1 VSYSVIIRET
11 FSFSRQ
17 QQILHGNTAKY
28 YTERGDREKEGEIGT
43 EDRENGMPSLILFV
57 NG

>member
-1 VSYSVIIRET
+1 METQPNITQRE
-11 FSFSRQ
+11 
-17 QQILHGNTAKY
+17 G
-28 YTERGDREKEGEIGT
+28 TEREKEGEIGT